1 MLDSTP
7 FPGLCQ
13 GLKPLVFPHL
23 AVHFTLPR
31 LFVMIKPLMIRR
43 IHMAKGNGSLKN
55 IVYQKTLDGII
66 QGEYKANQIINESEL
81 DVYKRQ
87 VDLPA
92 AVQA

>member
-1 MLDSTP
+1 
-7 FPGLCQ
+7 
-13 GLKPLVFPHL
+13 
-23 AVHFTLPR
+23 
-31 LFVMIKPLMIRR
+31 
-43 IHMAKGNGSLKN
+43 MAKGNGSLKN